1 MSAKKAKLLR
11 RVALGLAVQAEEA
24 GRKIDARGTETI
36 DVSVLSPYSTYPE
49 LAGIS
54 SNPAN
59 HRRRSAQLTPTQP
72 RVMVVNRR
80 DTYRGIIRELKKGM
94 K

>member
-24 GRKIDARGTETI
+24 GRKIDARGTETV
-36 DVSVLSPYSTYPE
+36 DVGPSGPSSM
-49 LAGIS
+49 IS
-54 SNPAN
+54 SDPGGWRRPAEFDPF
-59 HRRRSAQLTPTQP
+59 RG

-80 DTYRGIIRELKKGM
+80 DTYRGIVRELKKGM